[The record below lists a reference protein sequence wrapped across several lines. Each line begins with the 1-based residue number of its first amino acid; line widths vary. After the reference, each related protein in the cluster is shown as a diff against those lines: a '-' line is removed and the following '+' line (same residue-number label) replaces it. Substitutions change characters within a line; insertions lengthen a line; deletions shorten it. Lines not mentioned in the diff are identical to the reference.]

1 MKVAMTGP
9 SLRVILAA
17 SAAVFAV
24 GCGTPLADNL
34 GFGKKNKSDDTPG
47 TPVAVAPIVATP
59 GNNTAGNQVP
69 VTRAAPA
76 PTPEAKLVPVAPA
89 PAALQVVIS
98 NKAET
103 TLATTPAA
111 LTLTFDV
118 SGRGTSDALSNYT
131 FQCKLNGDTAFKDC
145 TGATYFTF
153 LGMTNKTQYNLTVQ
167 ATNKATSAVIGS
179 DSVSFTAAG
188 LAEAPA
194 TGEGNGNGAGN
205 GGGNGP
211 GTGGD
216 GKKPVDQPVVVP
228 MIPLNF
234 LIGSRLMYTVPTD
247 SHVTEYVS
255 TLNYKASLV
264 AYQIAAQDDLAYIGN
279 SSCNR
284 NADRSIKSSDS
295 AKNVYNYCQ
304 TTILSDG
311 QYTGLPYYAPNHIET
326 NTNADLVLAGKET
339 HVDVNVYD
347 YHQGFFRNRS
357 QFWNLCQHRTV
368 VVTPTIPVM
377 RNFFGWP
384 TVMSQIAV
392 CRTNL
397 APAFSLGQVADGSFN
412 QNEYF
417 VASFIAHVDETNNLI
432 ASVPC
437 HIGGYDECE
446 KKVFLASSSYSALVE
461 VTVVGKVGT
470 SGKNENDFAREQMA
484 ASLTNFS
491 ILH

>member
-34 GFGKKNKSDDTPG
+34 GFGKKNKSDDTTG
-47 TPVAVAPIVATP
+47 SPVAVVPVVTTPVSSAP
-59 GNNTAGNQVP
+59 GNQIP
-69 VTRAAPA
+69 VTRPAPAPSGAPA
-76 PTPEAKLVPVAPA
+76 PTVIPVAPA
-89 PAALQVVIS
+89 ATALQVVIS

-103 TLATTPAA
+103 SQATTPAA

-118 SGRGTSDALSNYT
+118 AGRGASDALSNYT
-131 FQCKLNGDTAFKDC
+131 FACKLNGDTAFKDC

-153 LGMTNKTQYNLTVQ
+153 LGMTNKTQYTLTVQ
-167 ATNKATSAVIGS
+167 ATNKVTSAVIGS
-179 DSVSFTAAG
+179 DSVSFTAVG

-194 TGEGNGNGAGN
+194 TGDGSGNGQ
-205 GGGNGP
+205 
-211 GTGGD
+211 GTSGD
-216 GKKPVDQPVVVP
+216 GKKPDQPVVAP

-234 LIGSRLMYTVPTD
+234 LIGSRLLYTVPTD

-264 AYQIAAQDDLAYIGN
+264 AYRIAAQDDLAYIGN

-295 AKNVYNYCQ
+295 AKNVYDYCQ
-304 TTILSDG
+304 TTILNDG
-311 QYTGLPYYAPNHIET
+311 QYSGLPYYAPNHIET
-326 NTNADLVLAGKET
+326 DTNADLVLAGKET

-347 YHQGFFRNRS
+347 YHQGFLRGRS
-357 QFWNLCQHRTV
+357 QFWNLCQHKTV
-368 VVTPTIPVM
+368 VVTPIIPVM
-377 RNFFGWP
+377 RDFFGWP

-417 VASFIAHVDETNNLI
+417 VASFVAQVDETNNLI
-432 ASVPC
+432 TSVPC
-437 HIGGYDECE
+437 HLGGYDDCE
-446 KKVFLASSSYSALVE
+446 KLQFVASSSYKALVE

-470 SGKNENDFAREQMA
+470 SGRNENDFAKEQMA

-491 ILH
+491 VLH

>member
-1 MKVAMTGP
+1 MKVAMNGP

-34 GFGKKNKSDDTPG
+34 GFGKKKSDESTG

-59 GNNTAGNQVP
+59 GNNTAGNQAP

-76 PTPEAKLVPVAPA
+76 PTPSPTVVPVAPPA
-89 PAALQVVIS
+89 AALQVVIS
-98 NKAET
+98 NKADAAH
-103 TLATTPAA
+103 ATTPAA

-118 SGRGTSDALSNYT
+118 AGRGASDALSNYT

-188 LAEAPA
+188 LAEGPA
-194 TGEGNGNGAGN
+194 SGDVA
-205 GGGNGP
+205 GNGP
-211 GTGGD
+211 GTTGNGSGATGD

-279 SSCNR
+279 SSCNH

-304 TTILSDG
+304 TTILNDG
-311 QYTGLPYYAPNHIET
+311 HYTGLPYYAVNHIET
-326 NTNADLVLAGKET
+326 DTNADLVLAGKET

-347 YHQGFFRNRS
+347 YHQGFLRGRS
-357 QFWNLCQHRTV
+357 QFWNLCQHKTV

-377 RNFFGWP
+377 RDFFGWP

-417 VASFIAHVDETNNLI
+417 VASFIAQVDETSQLI
-432 ASVPC
+432 TSVPC
-437 HIGGYDECE
+437 HIGGYDDCE
-446 KKVFLASSSYSALVE
+446 KQVFIASPNYKALVE

-470 SGKNENDFAREQMA
+470 SGKNENDFAKEQMA